1 MMVAEKNTDSVKNMY
16 LCHCMTFLPLIANFF
31 RCLLYNKPKVK
42 FMNSSNHMEH
52 YRK

>member
-1 MMVAEKNTDSVKNMY
+1 MN
-16 LCHCMTFLPLIANFF
+16 LCHCMTFLPLVAIFLCF
-31 RCLLYNKPKVK
+31 LYNKPEVK